1 MAIRIQFQS
10 FMAVVLTVVLN
21 QFSFAQDEFYNRDSS
36 GYTYRMG
43 LVPPKIEQDWQL
55 GTLGVRLRSAIVE
68 PGIAQELA
76 VFLRYRT

>member
-1 MAIRIQFQS
+1 MANRIRFQI
-10 FMAVVLTVVLN
+10 FIAVVVTFVSCHY
-21 QFSFAQDEFYNRDSS
+21 SFAQVEFYNRDSS

>member
-1 MAIRIQFQS
+1 MANRIRFQI
-10 FMAVVLTVVLN
+10 FIAVVVTFVSYHY
-21 QFSFAQDEFYNRDSS
+21 SFAQDEFYNRDSS